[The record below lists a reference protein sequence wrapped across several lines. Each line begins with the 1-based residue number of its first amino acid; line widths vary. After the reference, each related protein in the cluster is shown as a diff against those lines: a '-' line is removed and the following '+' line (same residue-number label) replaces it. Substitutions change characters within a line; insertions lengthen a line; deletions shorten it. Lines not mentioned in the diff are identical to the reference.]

1 MGNIAAVTDAD
12 FQTAVLGAEGPVL
25 VDFWASWCGPCRQLA
40 PILEEIAAENSGKLT
55 VLKMDADANPQTPA
69 KYRVTGLPT
78 MNVYVGGEV
87 VRSIVGVRPKAAI
100 VKELSEFLYTTSI
113 QKSAKSTKR
122 LV

>member
-25 VDFWASWCGPCRQLA
+25 VDFWASWCGPCRQLT

-100 VKELSEFLYTTSI
+100 VKELSEFL
-113 QKSAKSTKR
+113 
-122 LV
+122 